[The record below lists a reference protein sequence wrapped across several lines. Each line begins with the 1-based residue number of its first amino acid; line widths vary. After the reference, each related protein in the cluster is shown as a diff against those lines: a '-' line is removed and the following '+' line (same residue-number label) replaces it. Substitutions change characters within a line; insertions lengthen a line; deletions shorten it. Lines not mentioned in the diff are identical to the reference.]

1 MNSGVRAKQGAVWH
15 RNGKVL
21 NRTAMARK
29 RRVSSGD
36 ATERNGFVG
45 YCSGMVQKRRESQRN
60 REERLCDGKARRG
73 KGDALNCTVM
83 AWHREARELRCI
95 VKALQ

>member
-1 MNSGVRAKQGAVWH
+1 MNSGVRAKQGEVWH

-36 ATERNGFVG
+36 ATERNGLVG
-45 YCSGMVQKRRESQRN
+45 YCSVMVQKRRVSQRKG
-60 REERLCDGKARRG
+60 EERFCYGKAR
-73 KGDALNCTVM
+73 
-83 AWHREARELRCI
+83 
-95 VKALQ
+95 